1 VTLFVLPVVGHGK
14 AVERHGSAN
23 RPIAEHDAVYRYRLC
38 RNSFRDTEIACRAI
52 SLMDPALARWVRQE
66 GLAVDVWTS
75 HELGIAI
82 TEGIDPARIVVRGDA
97 LSDPELRCVANVG
110 VGRIVVGSAS
120 QVDFVAVCTEHRTQG
135 VLVQTTDSHTPRRQ
149 VAFDTP
155 AAVPSGLPFATRDTD
170 NAVSAVLAQH
180 RLNLEGLH
188 CDVGSQDGA
197 FASYAA
203 AVSHMIAE
211 MARLRRRHGKVLT
224 RLSLHRD
231 PPLSDSRTESEE
243 LAERIDEALD
253 DACASMRF
261 PRPRVLLSF
270 GST

>member
-1 VTLFVLPVVGHGK
+1 VGVH
-14 AVERHGSAN
+14 
-23 RPIAEHDAVYRYRLC
+23 
-38 RNSFRDTEIACRAI
+38 
-52 SLMDPALARWVRQE
+52 
-66 GLAVDVWTS
+66 
-75 HELGIAI
+75 
-82 TEGIDPARIVVRGDA
+82 PARIVVRGDA

-120 QVDFVAVCTEHRTQG
+120 QVDFLALCIEHRTQG
-135 VLVQTTDSHTPRRQ
+135 VLVQTTDSHIPPRQ
-149 VAFDTP
+149 VAFDT
-155 AAVPSGLPFATRDTD
+155 ADAVPSGLPFAGRDID
-170 NAVSAVLAQH
+170 NALSAVLAQH

-188 CDVGSQDGA
+188 CDVGSKDGA
-197 FASYAA
+197 FDSCAA
-203 AVSHMIAE
+203 AVRHMIAE

-231 PPLSDSRTESEE
+231 APLSDSRTESEE